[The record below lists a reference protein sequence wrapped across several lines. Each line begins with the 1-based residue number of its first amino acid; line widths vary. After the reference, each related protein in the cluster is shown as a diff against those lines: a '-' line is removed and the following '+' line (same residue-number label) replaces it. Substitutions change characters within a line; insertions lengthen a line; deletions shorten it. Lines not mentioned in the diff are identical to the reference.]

1 MKKLNLFLTTFVVLA
16 LSLTACAPAGQANTP
31 AATSAAATAVSTQS
45 SAATQGSA
53 ATSAPQQTPAAGQT
67 QTAVPVAVP
76 VGTKPPQTS
85 AAQIRPPERRVE
97 LTRLSTLLQ
106 FQVMGLDGATLG
118 KVSDFVINTCET
130 YIVYFVVNPDPS
142 LKIATG
148 NQLVIPFEA
157 VTINSGTLDAQAK
170 AIDLYLTPNQLSGA
184 PAFANPLPLL
194 PTNTWEDGARA
205 YWQQVVRVSSLSSE
219 CKAIGSGAN
228 PLHKIAYATQLL
240 GANLKDG
247 NNDVLGTVT
256 EGILEPESGKLG
268 FYVVNFQGNQGMILV
283 PLAKTNIPDS
293 ALQPGSTSKTELVLL
308 ANSSKL
314 AGAPRISSV
323 DQATDAQMQANARG
337 YWGQ

>member
-1 MKKLNLFLTTFVVLA
+1 
-16 LSLTACAPAGQANTP
+16 LSLAACAPAGQANTP
-31 AATSAAATAVSTQS
+31 AATSAASTAVF
-45 SAATQGSA
+45 TQGSA
-53 ATSAPQQTPAAGQT
+53 ATNAPQQTPAAGQT
-67 QTAVPVAVP
+67 QAVPVGVP
-76 VGTKPPQTS
+76 MGTKPPQTS

-106 FQVMGLDGATLG
+106 FQVMGLNGATLG

-130 YIVYFVVNPDPS
+130 YIVYFVVDPDPS

-148 NQLVIPFEA
+148 NRVVIPFEA

-170 AIDLYLTPNQLSGA
+170 AIDLYLSPNQVSSA

-194 PTNTWEDGARA
+194 PTNAWEDGARA
-205 YWQQVVRVSSLSSE
+205 YWQQVVRVSGLSTE
-219 CKAIGSGAN
+219 CRAIGSGAN

-247 NNDVLGTVT
+247 NNNVLGTVT

-268 FYVVNFQGNQGMILV
+268 FYVVNLQGNQGMVLI

-293 ALQPGSTSKTELVLL
+293 ALQPDSKIELVLL
-308 ANSSKL
+308 ADSKKL
-314 AGAPRISSV
+314 AGAPRIASV